1 MISIVTQFM
10 QQLLLPPIIC
20 SWSESEFQL
29 NSESRFYTFQLV
41 ITTNPIHLYQNHHKM
56 NNTNQLNSPKTL
68 LISLLLM
75 ASMTACSTAKTA
87 ADAPGSTDTNGV
99 VSTTENGKPTQ
110 DDAQSETRK
119 KQLESDIRAREER
132 NKIAGNSEKRSDA
145 DLASEV
151 RSKLEANIPAGKL
164 TVSAKDA
171 NLIVSGV
178 VKTQDQLNK
187 IKSLA
192 MEIKGVKSVTVKAD
206 VIP

>member
-1 MISIVTQFM
+1 
-10 QQLLLPPIIC
+10 
-20 SWSESEFQL
+20 
-29 NSESRFYTFQLV
+29 
-41 ITTNPIHLYQNHHKM
+41 M
-56 NNTNQLNSPKTL
+56 NNTNQLKSPKTL

-87 ADAPGSTDTNGV
+87 TDAPGSTDTNGV

-132 NKIAGNSEKRSDA
+132 NKIAGNPEKRADA